1 MTAGR
6 PALYIEGLEVN
17 DAAIPAEF
25 MSEISKQNFLED
37 AGKDPEFAKLIEMIE
52 DIRIENGELRI
63 VPKAAP

>member
-1 MTAGR
+1 
-6 PALYIEGLEVN
+6 
-17 DAAIPAEF
+17 